1 LKKNFFLNNI
11 LNTLTVAVCL
21 TDEDITTGLM
31 DMFATVYAKVLLEQL
46 ITENNEKI
54 NPIWVNASF

>member
-1 LKKNFFLNNI
+1 
-11 LNTLTVAVCL
+11 VAVCL
-21 TDEDITTGLM
+21 TEEDITTGLM
-31 DMFATVYAKVLLEQL
+31 DIFVVDLAKVYLELLEEL